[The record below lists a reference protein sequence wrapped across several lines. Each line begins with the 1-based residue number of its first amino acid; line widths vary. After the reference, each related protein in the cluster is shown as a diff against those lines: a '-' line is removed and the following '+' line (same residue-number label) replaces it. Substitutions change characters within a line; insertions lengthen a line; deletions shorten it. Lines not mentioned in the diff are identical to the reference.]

1 MFLEAFFRHFVLN
14 MKEETKGWW
23 KREHW
28 VERSLAGRGRELDLP
43 SLSLVPCSVHHTIQ
57 HLKIHQWFK
66 EKYPW
71 GWMEHSENTQS
82 LMQDSVYP
90 QWGKR
95 KGGRG
100 LSEDFAHMDRE
111 QLISPDKPPEE
122 MDGWVVLEICCL
134 LVCPSS
140 SLIDLGLSYSCQP
153 LGLGFCL
160 FYNSG

>member
-100 LSEDFAHMDRE
+100 LSRRFCPYGQGAADIPRQASRGDGRLGCPWDLLPTCLSLKLPDR
-111 QLISPDKPPEE
+111 S
-122 MDGWVVLEICCL
+122 
-134 LVCPSS
+134 
-140 SLIDLGLSYSCQP
+140 
-153 LGLGFCL
+153 GFEL
-160 FYNSG
+160 